1 MRILYLTEY
10 FQTPAEG
17 GLMRT
22 WEISKFL
29 TDHGHSVSVV
39 VAAPHHMTGEAAPEV
54 RRRLWHTSMIEGISV
69 TKVWAPS
76 RFRNTYWN
84 RLRYYT
90 IGPLLALAAS
100 LGQRTDV
107 VLASSPPFFLAPGA
121 YLLSRLKRVPFVLE
135 VRDAWL
141 EFAIARGMVPKP
153 LASALTGLQNWL
165 FRRSDRIVAVT
176 PGIFELVLQSLPE
189 RSRDKAMLVM
199 NGYEEDV
206 FRGVDSELAE
216 RLRQHWRLGNRFV
229 VIYAGTLGMAR
240 DCLTFVRAADQLRD
254 LKDVLFA
261 FVGAGERRAEMV
273 DYVQSHELDN
283 CLFVPMQPR
292 RDMPAW
298 FALSSVA
305 LNSIRK
311 GEALESSL
319 SNKIFDYLGSGVPV
333 VFSGEGDTKEFLIR
347 SGGGLVVPPEDAVAM
362 AGAIR
367 RLHDDPELR
376 AQMGAKGQS
385 FVIANYSRSK
395 LVAPMERM
403 LSELGRRDPSDP
415 VEVTT

>member
-54 RRRLWHTSMIEGISV
+54 GRRLWHRSMVEGITV

-100 LGQRTDV
+100 MGQRADV

-121 YLLSRLKRVPFVLE
+121 YLFSRIKRVPFVLE

-141 EFAIARGMVPKP
+141 EFAIARGMVPRP
-153 LASALTGLQNWL
+153 LAAALTALQRWV
-165 FRRSDRIVAVT
+165 FRRADRIVAVT
-176 PGIFELVLQSLPE
+176 PGILELVIDSLPE

-206 FRGVDSELAE
+206 FRGVDPELAQ
-216 RLRQHWRLGNRFV
+216 RLREQWRLGGRFV

-240 DCLTFVRAADQLRD
+240 DCLTFVRAAEELRD

-273 DYVQSHELDN
+273 DYVESHELDN

-347 SGGGLVVPPEDAVAM
+347 SGGGLVVAPEDAVGM
-362 AGAIR
+362 AAAIR
-367 RLHDDPELR
+367 TLHDDPELR
-376 AQMGAKGQS
+376 VQMGARGQA
-385 FVIANYSRSK
+385 FVISNYSRSK

-403 LSELGRRDPSDP
+403 LSELSRHGPSDP